1 VTGKRLLKRFL
12 AVFLMALGFFVFLN
26 AVEANATPVSPDI
39 RNMISRSAQQPVATH
54 SAGRTELPATA

>member
-26 AVEANATPVSPDI
+26 AVEANATPVSPNIHDK
-39 RNMISRSAQQPVATH
+39 ISR
-54 SAGRTELPATA
+54 